1 MNQIQNFN
9 ILKSL
14 KDVIS
19 LVKNIKILNFEGSK
33 AEQKCKFLLIAPQM
47 VILNC
52 VWRGSDHGHC
62 LVNRNWVGWG
72 IPNHVA
78 SILVMLTS
86 MLWVHLIMSLSTV
99 IAAIIAQ
106 LLKHERKE
114 ILEISI

>member
-1 MNQIQNFN
+1 MQILADSAADGLFY
-9 ILKSL
+9 IALE
-14 KDVIS
+14 VAAITG
-19 LVKNIKILNFEGSK
+19 I
-33 AEQKCKFLLIAPQM
+33 AWLIA
-47 VILNC
+47 I
-52 VWRGSDHGHC
+52 
-62 LVNRNWVGWG
+62 GWDVG